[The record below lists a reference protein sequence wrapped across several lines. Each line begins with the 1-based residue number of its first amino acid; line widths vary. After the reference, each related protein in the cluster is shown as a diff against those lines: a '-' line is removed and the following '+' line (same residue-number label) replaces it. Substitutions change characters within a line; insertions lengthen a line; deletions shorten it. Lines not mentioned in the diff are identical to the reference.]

1 MADNPGDEI
10 KRQKMIQDSMRK
22 QLDIMKEAGIHHTK
36 RKALGAEIVKLEEE
50 ILETELKQLDAEKKL
65 TDETS
70 RRQKVMTKMAAIQAG
85 LVTAISQFASIAGEV
100 STYTRTTADTL
111 GVSVTEAMKMN
122 KEFSQIAKNAGGL
135 LITQDVA
142 RGYKELEKA
151 FGNTS
156 AFTKQTAADM
166 MILSKRLNISAD
178 TSAKVMKQM
187 MTVDRLS
194 ATTAE
199 NTLLLAKN
207 FADASNV
214 KFSSVMSDVAS
225 SGQAFQ
231 KYFGGATKDMIRAAV
246 EARKMGFELND
257 MVSMSQNL
265 LDVEGRIEKQMKF
278 NMLTGRQINLD
289 KATALMLDGKQ
300 AEAMAEITAEVGDT
314 RDLGI
319 LERQALD
326 QLLGGKLTQLEQAQG
341 LAEISTQ
348 ESAAADK
355 ALADLNSNNELTAR
369 QIELANAAA
378 TEFERGKNAVLVQ
391 KEAMMALSASTLETT
406 GIAAGLAQMQQLLSV
421 LATVTAVANI
431 FGGFGK
437 LGPLGIAGAIAA
449 TAGLFVAINS
459 AKSQATSIQ
468 DGMIG
473 SDGGLMVSGPKGT
486 FQLDKD
492 DDLIAGT
499 DLRSGSGTKS
509 GGMDKLLAKMDALI
523 AAAVSNKTISV
534 DGYQLNE
541 AVHLEKIPSGLA

>member
-10 KRQKMIQDSMRK
+10 QRQKMIQDSMRK

-70 RRQKVMTKMAAIQAG
+70 RRQKVMTKMVAIQAG
-85 LVTAISQFASIAGEV
+85 LITAINQFASISGEV

-142 RGYKELEKA
+142 KGYKELEQA

-166 MILSKRLNISAD
+166 VLLSKRLNISSD

-194 ATTAE
+194 ASTAE

-214 KFSSVMSDVAS
+214 KFSSVMSDVAT

-246 EARKMGFELND
+246 EARKMGFELSD

-326 QLLGGKLTQLEQAQG
+326 ELLGGKLTQLEQAQG
-341 LAEISTQ
+341 LADISTQ

-437 LGPLGIAGAIAA
+437 LGPLGIAGAVAA
-449 TAGLFVAINS
+449 TAGLFVALNS
-459 AKSQATSIQ
+459 AKSQVTSVQ

-486 FQLDKD
+486 FQLDKND
-492 DDLIAGT
+492 SVIAGT
-499 DLRSGSGTKS
+499 DLTSGGGAGSGNI
-509 GGMDKLLAKMDALI
+509 DKLLTKMDALI
-523 AAAVSNKTISV
+523 AAVVSNKTISV